1 MVGQNHIHI
10 YKVGQN
16 RIYTPYMTVYL
27 VNFYQKYHIYTVY
40 IWFWPTVYI
49 YDVCTVV
56 LAGKPPIIQSYT
68 VYGVYIYIYIYIYI
82 WLWPALVTTSQGLR
96 EYILQGAILTGMN
109 ELGDVHYRVLCS
121 GVHPQTK
128 LPQTNF

>member
-1 MVGQNHIHI
+1 
-10 YKVGQN
+10 
-16 RIYTPYMTVYL
+16 MTVYL

-82 WLWPALVTTSQGLR
+82 YMAVASPSYNESGAPGIYTTGCNTHWHER
-96 EYILQGAILTGMN
+96 AWGCTLQGAM
-109 ELGDVHYRVLCS
+109 
-121 GVHPQTK
+121 
-128 LPQTNF
+128 